1 MNTRNRWFAFIAWLQ
16 LATSVLLAAAIVWG
30 YVTYQASLGQFTHS
44 VAASIKAVSDV
55 VARTAETVESR
66 SVLLDQSGQM
76 LSETGKLIKELRG
89 VAENQVKIA
98 PQYAEGVHHASLLMN
113 NVGRTFQ
120 SIGDVMLTIEIP
132 NIRLEGLKP
141 IVTNIRPLEK
151 PAQSLIDSAKH
162 INGITDGMSG
172 IATTISRDGKKLSEG
187 FIATSEQA
195 LKVIAEAE
203 KTLGRLNT
211 QDLPKA
217 LLDLRA
223 ASKNLSVISE
233 QVDIVDNIGL
243 FLLIVGLILAAWCFL
258 NSVSLLTLSK
268 PQGSDFSSKI
278 SG

>member
-1 MNTRNRWFAFIAWLQ
+1 
-16 LATSVLLAAAIVWG
+16 
-30 YVTYQASLGQFTHS
+30 
-44 VAASIKAVSDV
+44 VSDV

-98 PQYAEGVHHASLLMN
+98 PQYAEGVRNASMLVN

-151 PAQSLIDSAKH
+151 PAQRLIDSAKH
-162 INGITDGMSG
+162 INGITDGMLG